1 MVERRGKVVAK
12 ETILPKNK
20 EKDKFSRL
28 LAYFFCCC
36 WLLAQCFWEGGLRG
50 DVKELF
56 RAVDEKLYVPF
67 FYFKNFFCFFP
78 SAHETKKKKYI
89 GA

>member
-1 MVERRGKVVAK
+1 MFLGRG
-12 ETILPKNK
+12 L
-20 EKDKFSRL
+20 
-28 LAYFFCCC
+28 
-36 WLLAQCFWEGGLRG
+36 GGGGNCLGR
-50 DVKELF
+50 VKELF

-67 FYFKNFFCFFP
+67 FSSKIFFCFFP